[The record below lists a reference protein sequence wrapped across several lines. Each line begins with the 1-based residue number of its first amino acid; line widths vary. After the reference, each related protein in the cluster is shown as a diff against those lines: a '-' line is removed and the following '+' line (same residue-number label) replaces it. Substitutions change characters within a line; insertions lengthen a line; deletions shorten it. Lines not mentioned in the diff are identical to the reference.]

1 MTHTNNPTEQQA
13 TPTSEEELDE
23 ILAKHGAE
31 AGELTASLKDALLA
45 WRDAAV
51 VEALEPK
58 VISCIRQVACPTCNW
73 NLVFVCNHE
82 FVIESRHLFPD
93 EINKFPVAPHKE
105 KGNQDE

>member
-1 MTHTNNPTEQQA
+1 MKQA
-13 TPTSEEELDE
+13 NTTAEELDE

-58 VISCIRQVACPTCNW
+58 VISCIRQVACPTCN
-73 NLVFVCNHE
+73 HE